1 MSGVFSGLRVL
12 DLTEGFAGALCTMM
26 LGDNGAAVI
35 RVVPPAELE
44 RDPSAALAGA
54 RQWHR
59 SKEVRRIDLRDDA
72 ERDACAQLLDEA
84 DIVVATDGAW
94 VLEHLGQSF
103 EDAVAARP
111 QLIGCFIDAFGDH
124 PTLGGAPMHDGLVLA
139 ASGRMHDMGRMARR
153 DRPLYV
159 APPLGSYGA
168 AQSALQG
175 ICCALHERDHGAL
188 GQLVR
193 ASMLRSLTI
202 FDFGGPREFAGPP
215 RVADPALGPTPMLGY
230 TPARTKDGKWLQW
243 ANWAPHLLWHMLEV
257 LGLGEWRNDPVMR
270 NLPNVEPKAA
280 HEAWE
285 RVLEGTAQRTAAE
298 WIALLTASGVT
309 GGDLFTNTI
318 DGMDH
323 PQARHNGNVVAVA
336 DAEVGAT
343 EQIGPVARFGALHGS
358 IGAHSWAAP
367 GPAANANKA
376 NGHRSANAAGRPL
389 DGVVLLEAASM
400 IATPVGSCLL
410 SDYGARV
417 IKIEPLEGEPGR
429 TLPFDKT
436 LLGKESICV
445 DIKAPEGRAI
455 VHQLAAMAD
464 MFLHN
469 YRPGVPEKLGIDYQ
483 SLHEHN
489 PDLIYVYAGAY
500 GKDGPYAKMP
510 AYHPIAGAICGN
522 ATRQA
527 GAGALVSDSITL
539 DELKRWSLHLN
550 AANEGH
556 PDPVTGA
563 LVASVLL
570 MGLIGRERMG
580 AGQEMTTTMLC
591 ASAYLMSADW
601 IRYEGRPPIEEVDPG
616 QHGTHALN
624 RLYETVDGWVFVACP
639 TQPEWERLCAALHIE
654 ALLDDVRF
662 KTVEARRQHDAELAV
677 ALTKRFAVLDADQA
691 EADALRAGAGCVRAD
706 RNGFGEFQLA
716 EIAAGR
722 HALAREVDDL
732 RGGRRWRPAAT
743 VVMRGVDEVG
753 PACAAGQHT
762 VAILREL
769 GYSDDAIDDLLARNV
784 VAAAGR

>member
-1 MSGVFSGLRVL
+1 MSGVFTGLRVL
-12 DLTEGFAGALCTMM
+12 DLSEGFAGALCTMM
-26 LGDNGAAVI
+26 LGDNGASVI
-35 RVVPPAELE
+35 RVVPPPELE
-44 RDPSAALAGA
+44 RDPSAGLAGA

-59 SKEVRRIDLRDDA
+59 SKDIRRMDLRDDA
-72 ERDACAQLLDEA
+72 ARSACAELFDEA
-84 DIVVATDGAW
+84 DIAVATDGSW
-94 VLEHLGQSF
+94 VVEHLGQPF
-103 EDAVAARP
+103 EAAVAARP
-111 QLIGCFIDAFGDH
+111 HLIGCYIDAFGDH
-124 PTLGGAPMHDGLVLA
+124 PTLGGLPMHDGLVLA
-139 ASGRMHDMGRMARR
+139 AAGRMHDMGRMARR

-175 ICCALHERDHGAL
+175 ICCALHEREHGAG

-193 ASMLRSLTI
+193 ASMLSSLTI
-202 FDFGGPREFAGPP
+202 FDFGGPREFMGPP
-215 RVADPALGPTPMLGY
+215 RVADPLLGPTPMLGY

-285 RVLEGTAQRTAAE
+285 RVLEGTAQRTADE
-298 WIALLTASGVT
+298 WMALLTASGVT

-323 PQARHNGNVVAVA
+323 AQARHNGNVVAVV
-336 DAEVGAT
+336 DSDLGAT

-358 IGAHSWAAP
+358 IGANPWTTP
-367 GPAANANKA
+367 VPAAA
-376 NGHRSANAAGRPL
+376 NGHGSSAAVKRPL
-389 DGVVLLEAASM
+389 DGVILLEAAAM
-400 IATPVGSCLL
+400 IATPIGSCLL

-455 VHQLAAMAD
+455 VHELAAKAD

-483 SLHEHN
+483 SLHAHN

-527 GAGALVSDSITL
+527 GAGALESEAATL

-570 MGLIGRERMG
+570 IGLIGRERMG
-580 AGQEMTTTMLC
+580 VGQEMTTTMLC

-601 IRYEGRPPIEEVDPG
+601 IRYDGRPPIEEVDAE
-616 QHGTHALN
+616 QYGTHALN
-624 RLYETVDGWVFVACP
+624 RLYRTADGWVFVACP
-639 TQPEWERLCAALHIE
+639 TQPEWERLCATFATDALR
-654 ALLDDVRF
+654 DDVRF
-662 KTVEARRQHDAELAV
+662 KTVETRRQHDRELATEL
-677 ALTKRFAVLDADQA
+677 AARFAALEADRV
-691 EADALRAGAGCVRAD
+691 ETDALRTGVGCVRAD
-706 RNGFGEFQLA
+706 RLGFGEFQLA

-722 HALAREVDDL
+722 HALAREVDDGK
-732 RGGRRWRPAAT
+732 GGRRWRPAAT

-753 PACAAGQHT
+753 PACAAGEHT

-769 GYSDDAIDDLLARNV
+769 GYSDDAIDDLIARRI